1 MDRHSDQQPR
11 DLNTNPQPGN
21 SRYVRHSTDPLL
33 GQQMGSY
40 RLIRPLGSGGGAV
53 IYLGE
58 HTLVPATHA
67 AIKIPKEKF
76 NPKEIQHFCD
86 EASTLFLMIHPHI
99 TRVLDF
105 GVEGVTPYLVLDY
118 APRGTLRESHPR
130 GQRVPLEDIISYV
143 NQIASALQYA
153 HDQRII
159 HRDIKPENLLL
170 GRSGEVLLTD
180 FGIAIRAHSTI
191 SQSEQHIGGT
201 VTYMAPE
208 QCMGKACPAS
218 DQYALGILVYEWLCG
233 QPPFQGDTSL
243 EVAMQ
248 HGMKTPPLLHTL
260 LPEVFPAV
268 EQVVHRALAKTPEER
283 FPTVQAFA
291 EALEWAA
298 LEEASLS
305 ASPPLA
311 APSVSSQEPVPVAP
325 APAQQQAPKRRSLW
339 NSTYWLRL
347 GVSMLVTGVV
357 AILLAGTATLSPGL
371 IIGGL
376 LMGLGILVVWV
387 STRFA

>member
-1 MDRHSDQQPR
+1 
-11 DLNTNPQPGN
+11 
-21 SRYVRHSTDPLL
+21 
-33 GQQMGSY
+33 
-40 RLIRPLGSGGGAV
+40 
-53 IYLGE
+53 
-58 HTLVPATHA
+58 
-67 AIKIPKEKF
+67 
-76 NPKEIQHFCD
+76 
-86 EASTLFLMIHPHI
+86 
-99 TRVLDF
+99 
-105 GVEGVTPYLVLDY
+105 
-118 APRGTLRESHPR
+118 
-130 GQRVPLEDIISYV
+130 
-143 NQIASALQYA
+143 
-153 HDQRII
+153 
-159 HRDIKPENLLL
+159 
-170 GRSGEVLLTD
+170 
-180 FGIAIRAHSTI
+180 
-191 SQSEQHIGGT
+191 
-201 VTYMAPE
+201 
-208 QCMGKACPAS
+208 
-218 DQYALGILVYEWLCG
+218 
-233 QPPFQGDTSL
+233 
-243 EVAMQ
+243 
-248 HGMKTPPLLHTL
+248 
-260 LPEVFPAV
+260 
-268 EQVVHRALAKTPEER
+268 LAKTPEER